1 MNSIINLNFAKIQL
15 NQPTKKGF
23 GQSGKISSSENGEL
37 RRQTAPSEANWHG
50 AYRIEWKYKLGH
62 AIKISSAQE
71 RCK

>member
-37 RRQTAPSEANWHG
+37 RRQTVP
-50 AYRIEWKYKLGH
+50 
-62 AIKISSAQE
+62 Q
-71 RCK
+71 